1 MATPIVWNQPG
12 LVWNG
17 AGVVWN
23 GLNADAGNLKMSKV
37 VLNLDG
43 LTEAEIIVLGGDIA
57 TGLTQNAAD
66 LPNPDPTPAQITTAT
81 DAFKATKLDADTKAA
96 AAEAATMAK
105 NVSLATLKSVLTDSA
120 SWAERKIK
128 DPVKLAK
135 VYPLKK
141 TPSPKPPLGQME
153 PPMLDFGA
161 NPGEL
166 LVKGKS
172 LAGAV
177 SYEFQCRYAGAGEA
191 AWAHAKTAS
200 KAKVTLK
207 GLNSGQ
213 KLQVRVRA
221 IGAKEEEGPW
231 SDLVEHLVP

>member
-1 MATPIVWNQPG
+1 MATPILWNQPG
-12 LVWNG
+12 LVYNG

-23 GLNADAGNLKMSKV
+23 GLNAEAANLNMSKV
-37 VLNLDG
+37 VLNLEG
-43 LTEAEIIVLGGDIA
+43 LTESEIVILGGEIA
-57 TGLTQNAAD
+57 TGLTQNAGD
-66 LPNPDPTPAQITTAT
+66 FPSPDPTPAQINTAT
-81 DAFKATKLDADTKAA
+81 DAFKAAMLTAETKAQEA
-96 AAEAATMAK
+96 AAATMAK
-105 NVSLATLKSVLTDSA
+105 DVSLATLKGVLTDSA

-135 VYPLKK
+135 VYHLKK
-141 TPSPKPPLGQME
+141 PATPKPALGQMA

-166 LVKGKS
+166 MVKGKA

-177 SYEFQCRYAGAGEA
+177 SYEFQCRYAGAGDGV
-191 AWAHAKTAS
+191 WTHAKTAT

-221 IGAKEEEGPW
+221 IGANEEEGPW
-231 SDLVEHLVP
+231 SDFVEHLVP